1 MKNTFIRD
9 VLSVLKSNIAIIF
22 FNLIKVAIIARV
34 LGPELNGQ
42 IAVILV
48 YPSLFIVMGGM
59 GIRKSSAFLIAQS
72 PNLKQKIYKSIVQF
86 WVLTSTVCVSASIL
100 LLLYAN
106 TMKLDNIIIFLVV
119 IPIVFSL
126 LNNYMAGIYLGENR
140 ISEFN
145 KINWLPTLFN
155 LLSIVLFLILLDFKV
170 EGVLVSIFIS
180 QFLVSLVLIYKLK
193 IFKHFSL
200 TIEKTLLLKM
210 LSLGFSF
217 AFALF
222 LLNLNYRIDI
232 IMMDYLSNDYETGL
246 YSKASVLTQYL
257 WQIPAVLGTVIF
269 ARGAASSDKLE
280 YSKKCCRLFRMSFL
294 IVLFSALILAG
305 LGKFIVHIL
314 FGTQFSEAIF
324 MIYAILPG
332 VVLFIL
338 FKVLNNDIS
347 SRGKPLFIMPS
358 MIFGILINL
367 ISNYFLIPLYGGV
380 GAAISSSI
388 SYALAAII
396 FVIRYSRL
404 TTIPL
409 REMFTYKKNDF
420 QIVFSSLKSLKLVR

>member
-9 VLSVLKSNIAIIF
+9 VLSVFKSKVAIIF
-22 FNLIKVAIIARV
+22 FNLIKVAIVARV

-42 IAVILV
+42 IAIILV
-48 YPSLFIVMGGM
+48 YPSLFVVIGGM

-72 PNLKQKIYKSIVQF
+72 PNLKIKLYKSIVQF
-86 WVLTSTVCVSASIL
+86 WVLTSTVCVLVSVL
-100 LLLYAN
+100 LLLYVN
-106 TMKLDNIIIFLVV
+106 KNKLENIIIFLAV

-170 EGVLVSIFIS
+170 EGVLMSVLIS
-180 QFLVSLVLIYKLK
+180 QFLVSLLLIYKLN
-193 IFKHFSL
+193 IFKHFSF

-246 YSKASVLTQYL
+246 YSKANVLAQYL

-280 YSKKCCRLFRMSFL
+280 YSKKCCRLFRMSLL
-294 IVLFSALILAG
+294 IVLLCALILAG
-305 LGKFIVHIL
+305 LSKFIVNIL

-324 MIYAILPG
+324 MIYGILPG

-358 MIFGILINL
+358 MISGILINV

-388 SYALAAII
+388 SYSFAAII
-396 FVIRYSRL
+396 FIIGYSRL
-404 TTIPL
+404 TKIPL
-409 REMFTYKKNDF
+409 KEIFYYKKNDF
-420 QIVFSSLKSLKLVR
+420 EIAYSKVKSLKLLK